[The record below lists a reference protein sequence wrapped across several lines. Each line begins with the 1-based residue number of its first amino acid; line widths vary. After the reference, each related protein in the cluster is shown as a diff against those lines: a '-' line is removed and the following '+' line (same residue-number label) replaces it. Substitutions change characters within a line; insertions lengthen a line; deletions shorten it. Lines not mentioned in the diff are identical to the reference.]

1 MWCTQNLNRQNK
13 IQYGVVLLILNFTLK
28 PPEISGQNRGRLIYI
43 AELSR
48 NVLLSLNCHNYNID
62 DNNNN

>member
-1 MWCTQNLNRQNK
+1 MVQYVYKFKLNSNLFRGLISKCLVPK
-13 IQYGVVLLILNFTLK
+13 IVDTTVGV
-28 PPEISGQNRGRLIYI
+28 LIYI